1 MKKFSAIFASI
12 AMLSSVA
19 VLAAPPKAK
28 TAKAVDV
35 WTCPMT
41 GEAIKDHKQV
51 GKTLVVSGKKVHFC
65 CAGCPEKFH
74 SLSAKDQKAKVLAAA
89 KKEAPAKKS

>member
-1 MKKFSAIFASI
+1 MKKYSAIFASI

-19 VLAAPPKAK
+19 VLAAPPKK

-41 GEAIKDHKQV
+41 GEAIKDHTQV
-51 GKTLVVSGKKVHFC
+51 GKTLVVAGKKVHFC
-65 CAGCPEKFH
+65 CAGCPEKF
-74 SLSAKDQKAKVLAAA
+74 STLSAKEQKAKVLAAA

>member
-1 MKKFSAIFASI
+1 MKKYSAIFASI
-12 AMLSSVA
+12 AILSGVA
-19 VLAAPPKAK
+19 VFAAPPKK

-41 GEAIKDHKQV
+41 GEAIKDHATAAKKTV
-51 GKTLVVSGKKVHFC
+51 VVAGKTVHFC
-65 CAGCPEKFH
+65 CAGCPEKF
-74 SLSAKDQKAKVLAAA
+74 SALSAKEQKAKVIAAA